1 MQHPALVIIV
11 ILATLVILVLIVLQM
26 LEGREPKIVNG
37 PEILSKFVGEAEANI
52 RALFEEAE
60 IEYKAKGS
68 LLNAPGHALLI
79 RQCLKVAAI
88 LPAC

>member
-1 MQHPALVIIV
+1 
-11 ILATLVILVLIVLQM
+11 M

-60 IEYKAKGS
+60 VEYKAKGAHLS
-68 LLNAPGHALLI
+68 QLSAL
-79 RQCLKVAAI
+79 
-88 LPAC
+88 